1 MTDRLTHT
9 HFALL
14 LSATFALSACGDTIG
29 PPPDGPDL
37 TIYDRIP
44 EGSMII
50 TEVQADPAANRP
62 QWLEVFVTGE
72 SSIDLKGCQLVD
84 GGSSENRHSIT
95 EETIVEPGEYFL
107 VSEAD
112 ALGAPEEPELSA
124 PFQAVVLWT
133 DMNLSPV
140 DETESISL
148 NCPDGTGARH
158 TIDSFAFDWESMEI
172 PRGHSLQYAGEMDPT
187 SNDSPDSWCIA
198 PYDASAVFH
207 IEDGTP
213 DYGSPL
219 ADSYCS
225 ELDGRPTSIPGQ
237 VIFTELLVDELEGLR
252 EWVEL
257 HNPGTVDRDLSGCIL
272 GDASAESPEN
282 ETTHLID
289 GSNGQTVI
297 EAGGYLLLAKSGVD
311 VTTDG
316 ATIAQYA
323 YTSLSFNNSEEQLL
337 WLDCPDPDD
346 TEAPAIRIDEI
357 NYNWSDFGS
366 DFEGRSLSLDPASH
380 SSNANDSTLAWCLA
394 SDEEAYWASSPE
406 DDNDGEPTAPEVLA
420 WGSPGQPN
428 ADCPVPDPQPGPGDI
443 VFTELM
449 VRSAGSAIG
458 HNEEWIELL
467 NVTTQSLSLADCL
480 LSNGDGDGENV
491 SEHVIDPVFGLSVS
505 ADQYIV
511 LARASAED
519 SLACGLPSAYSYGN
533 NISFNNSELES
544 LSLLCGPESE
554 RVVVDSVTFDGGTED
569 FLPGLPRQLRAGL
582 EDASSN
588 DDPASWCVD
597 GDPASFPWSCTV
609 GEDTN
614 YGSPGSASTCL

>member
-1 MTDRLTHT
+1 MTDSLTPAR
-9 HFALL
+9 FGLLLPAALL
-14 LSATFALSACGDTIG
+14 LSACGSTVG
-29 PPPDGPDL
+29 PSPDGPDL
-37 TIYDRIP
+37 TIYDRVP

-50 TEVQADPAANRP
+50 TEVQAHPAATRP

-84 GGSSENRHSIT
+84 GGSMENRHSIT
-95 EETIVEPGEYFL
+95 EETIVEPGEHFL

-112 ALGAPEEPELSA
+112 ALGAPEGPDFPAQLQAIVIWPE
-124 PFQAVVLWT
+124 
-133 DMNLSPV
+133 MNLSPT
-140 DETESISL
+140 DEAESISL

-158 TIDSFAFDWESMEI
+158 TIDAFSFDWESLDV
-172 PRGHSLQYAGEMDPT
+172 PRGHSLQYAGEMDST

-198 PYDASAVFH
+198 PYDAAAVFH
-207 IEDGTP
+207 IQDGIP

-225 ELDGRPTSIPGQ
+225 DLDGQPTSIPGQ
-237 VIFTELLVDELEGLR
+237 VIFTELLVDELAGLR

-282 ETTHLID
+282 ESTHLIE
-289 GSNGQTVI
+289 GANGQTVV

-311 VTTDG
+311 VTSDST
-316 ATIAQYA
+316 TIAQYA
-323 YTSLSFNNSEEQLL
+323 YSALTFNNSGEQLL
-337 WLDCPDPDD
+337 WLDCPDSTD
-346 TEAPAIRIDEI
+346 TETPAVRVDEI
-357 NYNWSDFGS
+357 HYNWGDFGS
-366 DFEGRSLSLDPASH
+366 EFEGRSLSLDPASH
-380 SSNANDSTLAWCLA
+380 SANGNDSALAWCLA
-394 SDEEAYWASSPE
+394 SDQEAYWAPNPE
-406 DDNDGEPTAPEVLA
+406 DDEDGKPPAAEPLA
-420 WGSPGQPN
+420 WGSPGEAN
-428 ADCPVPDPQPGPGDI
+428 TDCPVPDPQPGPGDV
-443 VFTELM
+443 VFTEIM
-449 VRSAGSAIG
+449 VRSAGSTIG

-467 NVTTQSLSLADCL
+467 NVTTQSLSLAGCV
-480 LSNGDGDGENV
+480 LSNGDGENL

-505 ADQYIV
+505 AGEYIV

-544 LSLLCGPESE
+544 LSLLCGPELE
-554 RVVVDSVTFDGGTED
+554 RLVVDSVTFDGGAED
-569 FLPGLPRQLRAGL
+569 FLPGLPRQARDGL

-588 DDPASWCVD
+588 DDPANWCVD
-597 GDPASFPWSCTV
+597 GDPAAFPWSCTV

-614 YGSPGSASTCL
+614 YGSPGSTSTCL